1 MKFCL
6 MNKQLA
12 GAGIRTA
19 FFAFFFASAAI
30 YAQERSQ
37 GPQAP
42 IKIDTKNILIS
53 VDANTCRW
61 SAEVKGTEMQ
71 LNDVYFLPGDDP
83 CGWTVVSSVDD
94 SDSNKFGSFVTV
106 TLHGTKP
113 GQLDFDYRVSAAKT
127 GNDILVS
134 LGRSNNTAKA
144 IDVGDMDYF
153 VSADARL
160 GGTADKWITLGTQS
174 RNRDLYELWAVI
186 NLITPKTYAVNH
198 VVRNS
203 ETGSS
208 LLMGHV
214 TAFKGAS
221 RFDVRSGWKG
231 KIPDRMQVRGY
242 CSYKV
247 TVPPGKSFAGEKLL
261 IDFNSDA
268 LRAMEHQADLIA
280 IAHDVRLKQRRP
292 IDLNDRELV
301 ANNYSRFHG
310 WMSGGSNADA
320 KKFFMDNG
328 LTDFYWGLGGPGP
341 QGGFG
346 IYGMGGSTQ
355 GRPSRVSY
363 PAECFLPIHTV
374 KYDGERVIDFS
385 NPLTVKLERERI
397 LKWVTGQEKN
407 TGRAEM
413 DFADW
418 WDVWPGQFN
427 PFMSALETYR
437 AAGLPWREAID
448 QKAPRMVIRS
458 NMQPVDH
465 SYGIVDILRVSEDAD
480 QGYEEPG
487 SSLEGKE
494 FTGLFTETVLGS
506 ANRFFYNGRVF
517 WNDGDGFHIY
527 KFKAPDKQDFNY
539 SQGKVDANFHAI
551 AGNTLFIS
559 EAFNGEYPADRIE
572 LLKRIS
578 PPTMDVSYP
587 VDLFVR
593 RPAQVWNMPIERPF
607 GKWSVLGV
615 FNYTKKSG
623 QGPYTFTTQL
633 DAAKDLRLDSAK
645 EYIVYEFWTK
655 KLIGTFKGT
664 FTTRPL
670 SPYDCDIYSIVEKQ
684 DRPVLISTS
693 RHIRQMAFDIKDL
706 AYDVHERALKGT
718 SRMVAGDPYQLRIY
732 VPDGFIAKRVELT
745 DGLTAEMK
753 TDGSLLTV
761 DCKSSSGKDVEWKV
775 FF

>member
-1 MKFCL
+1 MRCYVYNEEPETLKKRIA
-6 MNKQLA
+6 M
-12 GAGIRTA
+12 
-19 FFAFFFASAAI
+19 AI
-30 YAQERSQ
+30 LFLSIIINCGQAQAQMSQ
-37 GPQAP
+37 TPLQVE
-42 IKIDTKNILIS
+42 TKNLLVS
-53 VDANTCRW
+53 VDPAVCRW
-61 SAEVKGTEMQ
+61 SAKVKGTEMR

-83 CGWTVVSSVDD
+83 SGWMVSGSVNDND
-94 SDSNKFGSFVTV
+94 TNKLGSFVSV

-113 GQLDFDYRVSAAKT
+113 GQLDFDYQVSASKD

-134 LGRSNNTAKA
+134 MGRSNNTGKPV
-144 IDVGDMDYF
+144 DVGDMDYF

-160 GGTADKWITLGTQS
+160 GGTIDKWITLGTQS
-174 RNRDLYELWAVI
+174 RNRDLYELWSVI

-203 ETGSS
+203 ETGNG

-214 TAFKGAS
+214 SALKGAS
-221 RFDVRSGWKG
+221 RFEVRSGWKG
-231 KIPDRMQVRGY
+231 NVPDRMQVRGY

-247 TVPPGKSFAGEKLL
+247 TIPQGKGFAGEKLL
-261 IDFNSDA
+261 ICFNTDA

-292 IDLNDRELV
+292 IDLNDREMV
-301 ANNYSRFHG
+301 ANDYSRFHG

-320 KKFFMDNG
+320 KKFFEENG
-328 LTDFYWGLGGPGP
+328 LVEFYWGLGGPGP

-346 IYGMGGSTQ
+346 IYGMGGGTQ
-355 GRPSRVSY
+355 GRPSRVNF

-418 WDVWPGQFN
+418 WDVWPGQFD

-448 QKAPRMVIRS
+448 EKAPRMVIRS

-517 WNDGDGFHIY
+517 WNDCDGFHIY
-527 KFKAPDKQDFNY
+527 KYKAPDKQDFNY

-551 AGNTLFIS
+551 AGNTLFVS
-559 EAFNGEYPADRIE
+559 EAFNVPYPPDRIE

-593 RPAQVWNMPIERPF
+593 RPAQVWNMPVERPF
-607 GKWSVLGV
+607 GKWSILAV
-615 FNYTKKSG
+615 FNYTKKTG
-623 QGPYTFTTQL
+623 QENYKFTTQL
-633 DAAKDLRLDSAK
+633 DAVKDLRLDSTK

-664 FTTRPL
+664 FVTRPL
-670 SPYDCDIYSIVEKQ
+670 NPYDCDIYSIVEKQ

-706 AYDVHERALKGT
+706 AYDKQQRILRGVSRA
-718 SRMVAGDPYQLRIY
+718 VAGDPYQLRIY
-732 VPDGFIAKRVELT
+732 VPDGFSAKRAELS
-745 DGLTAEMK
+745 DGLTGGLHM
-753 TDGSLLTV
+753 DGHLLTV
-761 DCKSSSGKDVEWKV
+761 DCKSSTGKDVEWKV